1 MRTWKIILVA
11 AFLSIALIVTIG
23 HSGFLRDKTITDHL
37 VNTHQQIQQVSPV
50 ADPITSPGNAD
61 ARKTPDIE
69 PWGPAR
75 VVDW

>member
-11 AFLSIALIVTIG
+11 ALLSVALIVTIA
-23 HSGFLRDKTITDHL
+23 HSGFLREKAITDHL
-37 VNTHQQIQQVSPV
+37 ANTRQQIQQVSPAV
-50 ADPITSPGNAD
+50 DSITSPENAD
-61 ARKTPDIE
+61 TRKTPDIE